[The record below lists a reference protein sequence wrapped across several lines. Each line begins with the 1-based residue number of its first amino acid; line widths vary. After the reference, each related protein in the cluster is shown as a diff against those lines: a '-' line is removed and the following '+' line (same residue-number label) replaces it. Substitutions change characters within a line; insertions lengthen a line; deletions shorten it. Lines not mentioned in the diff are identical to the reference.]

1 MSIARFKDV
10 GELKKSKKIIELIGR
25 RYKMQREI
33 EKTIKS
39 LIGSSIIIYIII
51 QKFLKAN
58 IEKYV

>member
-1 MSIARFKDV
+1 
-10 GELKKSKKIIELIGR
+10 
-25 RYKMQREI
+25 MQREI

-58 IEKYV
+58 IENTYN